1 MMKYISVAIDG
12 PSGAGKSTVARAAA
26 AKLGYVYVDTGAMY
40 RSIGLAVC
48 RRGIAGEDTTGI
60 IATLPE
66 IAIQLTYQDGAQH
79 VLLNG
84 EDVSEAIRTP
94 EISYYASKV
103 SAVPE
108 VRRFL
113 LETQRNMAKNGN
125 ILMDGRDIG
134 TVILPDAPVKIF
146 LTASA
151 QSRAERRYKELIEKG
166 QQVTMDGILH
176 DINERDRQDMTRAV
190 APLKQADDAV
200 LLDTSSLTLEES
212 IAAVLRII
220 REKNG
225 GKGMKFKYHRW
236 FQALVVPLVALAF
249 HIFFGYRVI
258 GRENIPEGGCVV
270 CPNHVQLSDPPFAAV
285 ALGGKTP
292 IRLMAKKELFRKK
305 IFAWLIAPLG
315 AFPID
320 REGADITAIKTA
332 LGSVRAGQK
341 LIIFPQGTRHAAE
354 GETKKGAAMLAVK
367 TRAPILPMYIT
378 EGKRFR
384 CRATVVIG
392 KPFTPDPKQKDYGLI
407 ADDILRRIYALKEQV

>member
-1 MMKYISVAIDG
+1 
-12 PSGAGKSTVARAAA
+12 
-26 AKLGYVYVDTGAMY
+26 
-40 RSIGLAVC
+40 
-48 RRGIAGEDTTGI
+48 
-60 IATLPE
+60 
-66 IAIQLTYQDGAQH
+66 
-79 VLLNG
+79 
-84 EDVSEAIRTP
+84 
-94 EISYYASKV
+94 
-103 SAVPE
+103 
-108 VRRFL
+108 
-113 LETQRNMAKNGN
+113 
-125 ILMDGRDIG
+125 
-134 TVILPDAPVKIF
+134 
-146 LTASA
+146 
-151 QSRAERRYKELIEKG
+151 
-166 QQVTMDGILH
+166 
-176 DINERDRQDMTRAV
+176 
-190 APLKQADDAV
+190 
-200 LLDTSSLTLEES
+200 
-212 IAAVLRII
+212 
-220 REKNG
+220 
-225 GKGMKFKYHRW
+225 MKFKYHRW

-292 IRLMAKKELFRKK
+292 LRLMAKKELFQKK
-305 IFAWLIAPLG
+305 LFAWLIAALG

-332 LGSVRAGQK
+332 LGCVRAGQK
-341 LIIFPQGTRHAAE
+341 LIIFPQGTRHASE